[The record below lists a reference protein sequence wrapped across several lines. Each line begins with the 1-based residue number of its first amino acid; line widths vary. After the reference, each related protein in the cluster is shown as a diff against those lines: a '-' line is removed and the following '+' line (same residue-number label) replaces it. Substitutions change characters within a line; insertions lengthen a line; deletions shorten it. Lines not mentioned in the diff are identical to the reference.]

1 MGQCVWHHVLSRLTG
16 FEVRMIII
24 MCSAISEADACE
36 VANTHGRD
44 GLDKVIE
51 ALRAFKVAV
60 TKDIPGRGDW
70 ENGLALTR
78 WRTVELLQRVYFWYA
93 ARPTTLTV
101 VRNV

>member
-1 MGQCVWHHVLSRLTG
+1 
-16 FEVRMIII
+16 MIII
-24 MCSAISEADACE
+24 MCSAISEANAWE

-60 TKDIPGRGDW
+60 TTDIPGRGDW

-78 WRTVELLQRVYFWYA
+78 RRTVELLQRVYCWYA
-93 ARPTTLTV
+93 TTLTV
-101 VRNV
+101 ACSV

>member
-1 MGQCVWHHVLSRLTG
+1 
-16 FEVRMIII
+16 MIII

-60 TKDIPGRGDW
+60 TKDYP
-70 ENGLALTR
+70 LAVTG
-78 WRTVELLQRVYFWYA
+78 RTVWHLLAGELSSCFNASTIGTQQD
-93 ARPTTLTV
+93 RPHSL
-101 VRNV
+101 